1 MTPNDKYFCFQPA
14 VVFDA
19 PPIGKTF
26 GAVLSDVQTSAPYHA
41 GDIVSAQFVGA
52 NPRVSE
58 FCQWLR
64 RFSTVTDNH
73 LISHI

>member
-1 MTPNDKYFCFQPA
+1 MSCFQTA

-19 PPIGKTF
+19 PPIGKKF
-26 GAVLSDVQTSAPYHA
+26 GALLADLQTSAPYRA

-58 FCQWLR
+58 
-64 RFSTVTDNH
+64 
-73 LISHI
+73 I